1 MPYRR
6 RLLALLAAAVL
17 VGIPAG
23 VLRAACVG
31 NSCREPAGADV
42 RLPFCSLPDR
52 LKEGIAAGF
61 RDGRSPVIL
70 AIAGP
75 SGLAGTVGPGAS
87 PSVPWP
93 IAEERPDNRV
103 PIVFAGAGV
112 VPGAAVPP
120 GTGLRDVAPTLE
132 QIVGIRRPH
141 PEVRS
146 GTAVDGV
153 ASGEGPRLVLMVAL
167 KGVGTADVED
177 ASASWPTL
185 RRLLDEGAGS
195 LEGVTGSLPL
205 DPAATLATIGTG
217 ALPTEHGIT
226 GTFLRND
233 RARLVRAWGRAAPL
247 TIVATLG
254 DDLDDRRGE
263 RPRVGLVADDP
274 ADQGLLGGSW
284 YVEHDRDDLAVV
296 PPRDVLPAVRG
307 LLEAGYGADA
317 EPDLLGV
324 VLRGGPRRVDTA
336 LDAIVGLAERATGGA
351 TTVVVAG
358 TGSAGG
364 SRSLPDAG
372 EVVRE
377 VEASVGASGLVEAAA
392 AGGLFLDQRVTAR
405 EGISSDR
412 VVRVLLELRGPDG
425 TRRFADAFPSF
436 AVSFARYC

>member
-1 MPYRR
+1 M
-6 RLLALLAAAVL
+6 LVAAVL

-23 VLRAACVG
+23 VLQAACVG
-31 NSCREPAGADV
+31 NSCREPAGTDV

-52 LKEGIAAGF
+52 LKEDVAAGF

-75 SGLAGTVGPGAS
+75 NGLAGTVGPGAS

-93 IAEERPDNRV
+93 SAEERPDTRV
-103 PIVFAGAGV
+103 PIVLT
-112 VPGAAVPP
+112 
-120 GTGLRDVAPTLE
+120 GTGVSADADVPRGTELRDVAPTLE
-132 QIVGIRRPH
+132 QILGIRRPH

-153 ASGEGPRLVLMVAL
+153 ANGERPRLVLLVAL
-167 KGVGTADVED
+167 KGVGTADLEG
-177 ASASWPTL
+177 AGASWPTL

-217 ALPTEHGIT
+217 ALPAEHGIT

-233 RARLVRAWGRAAPL
+233 RARLVRAWERGAPL

-254 DDLDDRRGE
+254 DDLDDRRGQ

-336 LDAIVGLAERATGGA
+336 LDAIVDLAERATGGS

-377 VEASVGASGLVEAAA
+377 VEASVGASGLVEEAA
-392 AGGLFLDQRVTAR
+392 AGGLFLDQGVTAR

-412 VVRVLLELRGPDG
+412 VVRALLELRGPDG
-425 TRRFADAFPSF
+425 AKTFADAFPSF